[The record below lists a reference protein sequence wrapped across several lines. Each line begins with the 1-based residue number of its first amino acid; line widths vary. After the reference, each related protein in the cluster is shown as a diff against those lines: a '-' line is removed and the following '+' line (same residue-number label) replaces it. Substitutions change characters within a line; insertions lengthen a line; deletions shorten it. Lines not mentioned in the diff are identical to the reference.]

1 MISQVIQQLCEAFSS
16 WHIRMQLGQMPAII
30 SFSIGTNPFHK
41 IPPKS
46 VAPSCF
52 QGIEII
58 PGLHT
63 PVSIIKMFIKS

>member
-1 MISQVIQQLCEAFSS
+1 
-16 WHIRMQLGQMPAII
+16 MQLGQMPAII